1 MNVPYKY
8 PPVLT
13 GSIGSPVRLN
23 ATTDLA
29 VGAYGTAVW
38 VDSHTEKY
46 YRHAESG
53 QRVAGTFAKL
63 TKRNVNPD
71 DSEDDEENSE
81 EEVGTTPSDLG
92 AATAASFIYAH
103 KEEDSWLNL
112 AIDEEEGVIFLG
124 CNDGAIDVVEYA
136 P

>member
-1 MNVPYKY
+1 M
-8 PPVLT
+8 
-13 GSIGSPVRLN
+13 N

-46 YRHAESG
+46 YKHAERG

-63 TKRNVNPD
+63 KERNVSPD
-71 DSEDDEENSE
+71 DSDEENGE
-81 EEVGTTPSDLG
+81 EEVGTTPSDQG

-103 KEEDSWLNL
+103 KEEDNWLNL

-124 CNDGAIDVVEYA
+124 RNDGAIDVFEYA